1 MMIKNNKWRCL
12 ISSVIILMP
21 VIIGIVYWD
30 LLPQRIVTHWG
41 FDGAADGW
49 SSRAFVVFG
58 FPSIM
63 LAGHW
68 ACIFFTA
75 SDRSNKKQ
83 TRKIMNMIFWLIP
96 AVSFFAS
103 AIIYAQAFGT
113 GLNVG
118 RIAIIFVGILFAL
131 LGNYF
136 PKIRQN
142 KTIGIRIK
150 WTLENEENWN
160 ATHRFG
166 GKVWMLGGIVFM
178 FCAFLPEETFGFT
191 FSAIMVMLVA
201 IPAIYSYAFHRRQQ
215 RDKAGTN

>member
-12 ISSVIILMP
+12 IYSVIILMP

-103 AIIYAQAFGT
+103 AI
-113 GLNVG
+113 
-118 RIAIIFVGILFAL
+118 R
-131 LGNYF
+131 
-136 PKIRQN
+136 K
-142 KTIGIRIK
+142 
-150 WTLENEENWN
+150 
-160 ATHRFG
+160 H
-166 GKVWMLGGIVFM
+166 
-178 FCAFLPEETFGFT
+178 
-191 FSAIMVMLVA
+191 
-201 IPAIYSYAFHRRQQ
+201 
-215 RDKAGTN
+215 

>member
-1 MMIKNNKWRCL
+1 M
-12 ISSVIILMP
+12 ISSVIIVMP

-49 SSRAFVVFG
+49 SSRTFAVFG
-58 FPSIM
+58 FPAIM

-75 SDRSNKKQ
+75 SDCSNKKQ

-96 AVSFFAS
+96 AISFFAS
-103 AIIYAQAFGT
+103 AVIYAQALGT

-118 RIAIIFVGILFAL
+118 RAAIIFMGILFAL

-150 WTLENEENWN
+150 W
-160 ATHRFG
+160 THRFG

-201 IPAIYSYAFHRRQQ
+201 IPVIYSYAFHKRQQ
-215 RDKAGTN
+215 RDKAETN